1 MVRGFPIPLAIHP
14 HLKQGNVLLN
24 SKNMLLAGFQ
34 TQFLQA
40 PVKYRI
46 LKVIVLRGPDS

>member
-34 TQFLQA
+34 TQFLHREGQQEE
-40 PVKYRI
+40 
-46 LKVIVLRGPDS
+46 GH